1 MKNQRDGFTLIELL
15 VSISILSIMMIFL
28 YKSYASLN
36 ISNKF
41 YKQKISEIEDEQL
54 KKRVM
59 FLDFSLLL
67 DNNNSTVIIFNQ
79 NKKEDA
85 VFFQSSHSIHKRYNP
100 YIAYIVNNSKLYRL
114 ESLKAFKVFPITQE
128 SEFSVDY
135 LGEVNSFRVYYHQKK
150 TQELTSELFL
160 IHVDFKTKNDILLK
174 VKALNESID

>member
-1 MKNQRDGFTLIELL
+1 MTKQRDAFTLIELL
-15 VSISILSIMMIFL
+15 ISISILSIMMIFL

-36 ISNKF
+36 MSNRF
-41 YKQKISEIEDEQL
+41 YKQKISEIKSEQL

-67 DNNNSTVIIFNQ
+67 DNNETSVMIFNQ

-85 VFFQSSHSIHKRYNP
+85 VFIQSSHSIHKRYNP
-100 YIAYIVNNSKLYRL
+100 YIAYVVNNSKLYRL
-114 ESLKAFKVFPITQE
+114 ESLKAFKVFPISQE

-135 LGEVNSFRVYYHQKK
+135 LGEVNSFRVYYQQKK
-150 TQELTSELFL
+150 IQELTSQLFL
-160 IHVDFKTKNDILLK
+160 IHVDFKTENNILLK